1 MFWLV
6 IEATSIYMKHMNTFL
21 IDSTFQSKQ
30 SPTVLEIQV
39 STTLNISAEEA
50 RLHVNRQVIPHLG
63 TGLVACTPQLSITDN
78 WATWFVPIQLSLSQL
93 GNLGEVGVIR
103 VDAQSG
109 QITFSEEEKEQ
120 LIQHARR
127 LYRIKGENQR

>member
-1 MFWLV
+1 MFWAVL
-6 IEATSIYMKHMNTFL
+6 EANSIYLKQMNTFL
-21 IDSTFQSKQ
+21 FDSTFQSKQ

>member
-1 MFWLV
+1 MFWPV
-6 IEATSIYMKHMNTFL
+6 IEANSIHINHMNTFL

-50 RLHVNRQVIPHLG
+50 RLHVNRQAIPHLG
-63 TGLVACTPQLSITDN
+63 TGLVACTPRLSITDN
-78 WATWFVPIQLSLSQL
+78 WATWFVPIQLSLAQL
-93 GNLGEVGVIR
+93 GNLDEVGVVR

-109 QITFSEEEKEQ
+109 QITFPEEEQAQ

-127 LYRIKGENQR
+127 LYYGAT

>member
-50 RLHVNRQVIPHLG
+50 RLHVNRQAIPHLG

>member
-1 MFWLV
+1 MFWIVL
-6 IEATSIYMKHMNTFL
+6 EANSIYMRYMNTFL
-21 IDSTFQSKQ
+21 LDSTFQSKQ

-39 STTLNISAEEA
+39 STTLTVSAEEA

-63 TGLVACTPQLSITDN
+63 TGLVACTPRLSITDN

-93 GNLGEVGVIR
+93 GNLGEVGVVR

-109 QITFSEEEKEQ
+109 QITFPEEEQAQ

-127 LYRIKGENQR
+127 LYYGATLSTE